1 MSRAWSDAEVK
12 ALITIWGERKVQEE
26 LDGAVRNKTI
36 FVGIQKKLAEQG
48 YERDWQQCRSKL
60 KNLKADYRKVK
71 DNNGETG
78 RGRKTCKFYSEL
90 DSILGHRPA
99 SVPTTLLDT
108 GNSTTG
114 SSTDSQHSEPEEKEE
129 NLNGKE
135 IEHYKL
141 ICSR

>member
-1 MSRAWSDAEVK
+1 M
-12 ALITIWGERKVQEE
+12 VQS
-26 LDGAVRNKTI
+26 KI
-36 FVGIQKKLAEQG
+36 KIKKICRDTKKKIAEQG

-60 KNLKADYRKVK
+60 KNLKPDNRKVK

-78 RGRKTCKFYSEL
+78 RGRKTCSEL

-114 SSTDSQHSEPEEKEE
+114 SSTDPQHSEPEEKED

-135 IEHYKL
+135 INHY
-141 ICSR
+141 